1 MRQISKSFGGVKA
14 LTNAEL
20 TAEAGKIHAVMGEN
34 GAGKSTLIKILAGA
48 VSADPGRRDQDRRVK
63 PVTIGTPA
71 AAMGHGIAVIYQELS
86 LSPNLTVAENIY
98 LGREIRKGIFA
109 DRKAMQARCRG
120 ILESLGATFSPTD
133 LWRTF
138 RWRNGS
144 SSRSRGPFMPM
155 CVFLS
160 WTSRPRRF
168 RRMNSERLFELIE
181 RLRESGLAIVYVSH
195 RMAEIARLADSVTVL
210 RDGAYVGTISRAEL
224 TPERLVRMMVGRDL
238 AGFYKKEAK
247 SGPSIGRRPSSR

>member
-1 MRQISKSFGGVKA
+1 MQIDGASAMMNGRQQETSDGAASAAPLLEMRRISKSFGGVRA

-48 VSADPGRRDQDRRVK
+48 VSADPDGEIRIDGL

-133 LWRTF
+133 LVASLSLAERQLVEIARAIHSNVRILVMDEPTAALSSHS
-138 RWRNGS
+138 RSGS
-144 SSRSRGPFMPM
+144 SS
-155 CVFLS
+155 
-160 WTSRPRRF
+160 
-168 RRMNSERLFELIE
+168 
-181 RLRESGLAIVYVSH
+181 
-195 RMAEIARLADSVTVL
+195 
-210 RDGAYVGTISRAEL
+210 
-224 TPERLVRMMVGRDL
+224 
-238 AGFYKKEAK
+238 
-247 SGPSIGRRPSSR
+247 